1 MLKNRYIL
9 PRGPQRT
16 ETLLNLEVQ
25 RRPMRQEVRSVPVCG
40 PATLACWLLANG
52 WEPITF

>member
-52 WEPITF
+52 WEPIEF